1 MSETVASALQVVNE
15 DNTRATRLFI
25 RMTDM
30 CFDALNVK
38 NTLEGKLK
46 RKNYRLPYTDP
57 LDERFKVCS

>member
-1 MSETVASALQVVNE
+1 MSETVASALQVIDE

-25 RMTDM
+25 RMIDM

-46 RKNYRLPYTDP
+46 RKEFQLPYTDP
-57 LDERFKVCS
+57 LDKIYGWDK

>member
-15 DNTRATRLFI
+15 DARLFI

-46 RKNYRLPYTDP
+46 WKNYQLPYTDP

>member
-30 CFDALNVK
+30 CFDALDVK

-46 RKNYRLPYTDP
+46 RKNYWLPYTDP